1 MLPPSADGGRVD
13 FRRRPLFFLRYA
25 LGGAI
30 VARMSNMDNAA
41 LVLEGGGMRGVWTAG
56 VLDCFLENG
65 VDFNYAIG
73 TSAGASNGLSY
84 ASRQAGRARF
94 CNIDALKQHN
104 YIGAKFVFTQRC
116 VMDFNYLFGELP
128 KKVYPFD
135 FAQYLKFGRFILV
148 ATDCL
153 TGKPA
158 YFDTPQT
165 PEKLL
170 AACRASCSM
179 PLACPICWVG
189 GRPYLDGGIVDAVPF
204 EKAQADGRRKLV
216 VLLTRREGYRK
227 VENWRYF
234 SLYYLKYPKLKRA
247 LLRKALRYN
256 IALKRLED
264 MQKRG
269 EAFVL
274 RPTFYRENRLNS
286 DTEELARLYENG
298 RKVAKSSL
306 SALREYLEK

>member
-1 MLPPSADGGRVD
+1 ML
-13 FRRRPLFFLRYA
+13 
-25 LGGAI
+25 
-30 VARMSNMDNAA
+30 NMDDAA

-56 VLDCFLENG
+56 ALDCFLENG

-84 ASRQAGRARF
+84 ASGQAGRARF

-104 YIGAKFVFTQRC
+104 YIGAKFIFTQRC
-116 VMDFNYLFGELP
+116 VMDFDYLFGDLP

-135 FAQYLKFGRFILV
+135 FSQYLKFGKFILV

-179 PLACPICWVG
+179 PLVCPICRIDG
-189 GRPYLDGGIVDAVPF
+189 NPYLDGGITDAVPF
-204 EKAQADGRRKLV
+204 EKARADGRRKLV
-216 VLLTRREGYRK
+216 ILLTRRKGYIK
-227 VENWRYF
+227 TENWRYL
-234 SLYYLKYPKLKRA
+234 SLYYLKYPNLRRA
-247 LLRKALRYN
+247 LLRKAPRYN
-256 IALKRLED
+256 TAIKTIDD

-274 RPTFYRENRLNS
+274 RPTFYSENRLNS

-298 RKVAKSSL
+298 YTVAKSSL
-306 SALREYLEK
+306 AALRKYLEK